1 MSERDL
7 YQRSMVQQE
16 QEQQRRRLNCKYIAL
31 SIRNYLIAHRTYTV
45 GQKKK
50 WQTITNQPPPP
61 PSASR
66 IKEEEEEWNPV
77 ALLIALINS
86 QFFASQIPLLISNL
100 SSNYSLSPWPLI

>member
-31 SIRNYLIAHRTYTV
+31 SIRNYLIAHRTYTA

-66 IKEEEEEWNPV
+66 IKEEEEEEWNPV

-100 SSNYSLSPWPLI
+100 SSIPSLPGL